1 MAKVH
6 NAKEQKRALNELL
19 KRYEDRGMTYDRS
32 RENVE
37 RGNDAHKKSLAN
49 ASVASNGGLNS
60 RKRKDGASKKEH
72 ITDKEF
78 AARFKASREYVPKAN
93 VDLERTILLQK
104 VAKPKSEKG
113 AMPIKSKKSDIRK
126 KLMAEANRNNP
137 KTPSQ
142 KKTMEGIS
150 NARQKKTNRSI

>member
-6 NAKEQKRALNELL
+6 NAKEEERALNELF
-19 KRYEDRGMTYDRS
+19 KRYEGRGMTYDRS
-32 RENVE
+32 REGV
-37 RGNDAHKKSLAN
+37 GKSNDDRKRSLAG
-49 ASVASNGGLNS
+49 ASSASNGGLNS
-60 RKRKDGASKKEH
+60 QRRKNGASKKEH

-113 AMPIKSKKSDIRK
+113 AIPIKSKKSDIRK
-126 KLMAEANRNNP
+126 KLMAQANRNNP

-150 NARQKKTNRSI
+150 NARQKKSK